1 MSDKEIGHYKYK
13 SIINK
18 SELTDKEK
26 RQIKKYE
33 TDRGLSPEQKAKV
46 AEYFQNLDKGKLKMP
61 DKANV
66 NLSVLYKQFLPFYKQ
81 VEGEEFNPKLNGG
94 ESKLLVFT
102 LLSYFFKHPKFYDSP
117 LVNSEITNPD
127 LKKGLLMI
135 GPSGNSK
142 TTVMIAI
149 KKMVDSACGNDLGYT
164 LNENNERVPL
174 KYYYPSFSFET
185 TQSVVQRMDDIKKD
199 KTEKESLFFSRYKKG
214 THYLDDLMKE
224 GFSKMF
230 GQTNVVGEIIRYV
243 YDNNS
248 RLIASINPIGDTSET
263 LLALGEHYAIKK
275 EYNHQDAYVYDRLFK
290 MFNIIEL
297 KGTSLRK

>member
-1 MSDKEIGHYKYK
+1 MEDK
-13 SIINK
+13 SIGRNK
-18 SELTDKEK
+18 YNSIITKSNLTDTEQ
-26 RQIKKYE
+26 RQIQKFE
-33 TDRGLSPEQKAKV
+33 SDLGLTKEQMANV
-46 AEYFQNLDKGKLKMP
+46 AEYFESLDKSKLKMP

-66 NLSVLYKQFLPFYKQ
+66 NLTVLYKQFLPFYKQ
-81 VEGEEFNPKLNGG
+81 VEGEEFNPELNVG

-117 LVNSEITNPD
+117 LVNSKLTKPD

-135 GPSGNSK
+135 GASGNSK
-142 TTVMIAI
+142 TTVMLAI
-149 KKMVDSACGNDLGYT
+149 KIMVDSACGNDLGYT
-164 LNENNERVPL
+164 LNENNESVPL

-199 KTEKESLFFSRYKKG
+199 KTEKESLFFNRYNNG
-214 THYLDDLMKE
+214 THYMDDLMKE

-248 RLIASINPIGDTSET
+248 RLVASINPIGNTSET
-263 LLALGEHYAIKK
+263 LLAIGEHYAMKR
-275 EYNHQDAYVYDRLFK
+275 EYNHKDAYIYDRLFK
-290 MFNIIEL
+290 MFNIVEL

>member
-1 MSDKEIGHYKYK
+1 MEQKQIGRNKYN

-18 SELTDKEK
+18 SNLTETEQ
-26 RQIKKYE
+26 RQIKKFE
-33 TDRGLSPEQKAKV
+33 SDRGLSKEQKAKV
-46 AEYFQNLDKGKLKMP
+46 CEYFDNLDKSKLKMP
-61 DKANV
+61 KYADV
-66 NLSVLYKQFLPFYKQ
+66 DLVTLYHQFLPFYKQ
-81 VEGEEFNPKLNGG
+81 VEGKEFNPKLNGG

-117 LVNSEITNPD
+117 LINSKLTKPD

-142 TTVMIAI
+142 TTVMLAI
-149 KKMVDSACGNDLGYT
+149 KKMVVSACGNDLGYT

-199 KTEKESLFFSRYKKG
+199 KTEKESLFFNRYKKG

-248 RLIASINPIGDTSET
+248 RLVASINPIGDTSET
-263 LLALGEHYAIKK
+263 LLAIGNHYAIKK
-275 EYNHQDAYVYDRLFK
+275 EYNHQDAYIYDRLFK

>member
-1 MSDKEIGHYKYK
+1 MKDIGRNKYN
-13 SIINK
+13 SIITK
-18 SELTDKEK
+18 SNLTETEQ
-26 RQIKKYE
+26 RQIKKFE
-33 TDRGLSPEQKAKV
+33 SDRGLSKEQKAKV
-46 AEYFQNLDKGKLKMP
+46 CEYFDNLDKSKLKMP
-61 DKANV
+61 KYADV
-66 NLSVLYKQFLPFYKQ
+66 DLVTLYHQFLPFYKQ
-81 VEGEEFNPKLNGG
+81 VEGKEFNPKLNGG

-117 LVNSEITNPD
+117 LINSKLTKPD

-142 TTVMIAI
+142 TTVMLAI
-149 KKMVDSACGNDLGYT
+149 KKMVVSACGNDLGYT

-199 KTEKESLFFSRYKKG
+199 KTEKESLFFNRYKKG

-248 RLIASINPIGDTSET
+248 RLVASINPIGDTSET
-263 LLALGEHYAIKK
+263 LLAIGNHYAIKK
-275 EYNHQDAYVYDRLFK
+275 EYNHQDAYIYDRLFK